1 MSLRVTGVG
10 SLPHRDPHEAAR
22 FVLDTTDVPYL
33 PQLPHRH
40 PAESMLAQW
49 GDGLA
54 GCGME
59 PGGLGLRFG
68 APPGDRG
75 EAFGGAAALL
85 DALPRL
91 TPLVKT
97 QATGPVTLAMAA
109 LAGGAPA
116 AGLWDAIVAGLT
128 ARIRDHLA
136 WIARRLPAADVLVA
150 LDEPALAGLRRPD
163 FPVGWDEARQAL
175 AETVAALDVAAGI
188 HCCGEA
194 DWALVAGL
202 APAFVSWD
210 VAALG
215 PDFAQAAPAVAVA
228 VGAGMGIMW
237 GVVPTTAPPLP
248 DAGELVDRYRRV
260 EGELL
265 VAGAPAARLG
275 TGGFL
280 TPACGLAGLTVDQAA
295 AVTARVRRV
304 GGEVRVGG

>member
-10 SLPHRDPHEAAR
+10 SLPHRDPGEAAR

-54 GCGME
+54 GCGAG
-59 PGGLGLRFG
+59 PDGLGLRHG
-68 APPGDRG
+68 APVGDRR

-85 DALPRL
+85 DTLPRL

-116 AGLWDAIVAGLT
+116 VGLWDAVVTGLVARV
-128 ARIRDHLA
+128 AEHLA
-136 WIARRLPAADVLVA
+136 WIGQRLPAADVLLV
-150 LDEPALAGLRRPD
+150 LDEPALAGLSQPD
-163 FPVGWDEARQAL
+163 FPAGWREAKRAL
-175 AETVAALDVAAGI
+175 EQTMAALPVRPGI

-194 DWALVAGL
+194 DWALVAAL
-202 APAFVSWD
+202 RPASISWD
-210 VAALG
+210 VAGLG
-215 PDFAQAAPAVAVA
+215 PDFPASAPAMARAVA
-228 VGAGMGIMW
+228 GGTGIMW
-237 GVVPTTAPPLP
+237 GVAPATPPPLP
-248 DAGELVDRYRRV
+248 DAAELVDRYRRV

-265 VAGAPAARLG
+265 VAGAPAGRLAARPL
-275 TGGFL
+275 L
-280 TPACGLAGLTVDQAA
+280 TPACGLAGLTIDQAA
-295 AVTARVRRV
+295 AVADRARTV